1 MSRSQPQP
9 FNVQFDFLPARHP
22 RASRSET
29 PRFAFAN
36 LPGGS
41 GTAYERARQRL
52 LLHALAVIPLAIAI
66 AIVFVLVENRVIA
79 YEGPQLG
86 KGPIT
91 EFVIPAG
98 TSTRITPITDSALD
112 VPRQIA
118 FGRTDNPTIVVR
130 NEDTVPERAG
140 PWIVQPGQSYR
151 IRLGTAGIYEFACT
165 QNPSQSVD
173 VIVNIDQVNGSGGT
187 HKH

>member
-1 MSRSQPQP
+1 MRLLSEGFRAVSRSQSQSQPQP
-9 FNVQFDFLPARHP
+9 FSIHIQADLRPST
-22 RASRSET
+22 RASRT
-29 PRFAFAN
+29 
-36 LPGGS
+36 
-41 GTAYERARQRL
+41 QRRL
-52 LLHALAVIPLAIAI
+52 VLHALAVLPLAIAI
-66 AIVFVLVENRVIA
+66 AAVYVLVAHHVIA
-79 YEGPQLG
+79 YDGPQPG

-91 EFVIPAG
+91 EFVIPRG
-98 TSTRITPITDSALD
+98 TSARITPITDSALD

-151 IRLGTAGIYEFACT
+151 IRLSTAGIYEFSCT
-165 QNPSQSVD
+165 QNPSQSVE
-173 VIVNIDQVNGSGGT
+173 VIVNIDQVNGSGGV